1 MGDGYHSGRVS
12 TERRGDHPDVF
23 DQHHND
29 VEIADGAIEAGLLPS
44 VPSGWNDAL
53 TGADGP
59 RMWDRVISSEV
70 ARVDRY
76 KRPATV
82 ALIEFAGMDAHAR
95 RWGIDVSERLFT
107 QLARTLSVELR
118 ASDHIARIGR
128 TRFAILLTETDEIA
142 AINIVERARAACEY
156 QLGASDL
163 VRVAI
168 GWASP
173 SSTSDLRAAIQVAT
187 ERLTDELRAAL

>member
-1 MGDGYHSGRVS
+1 
-12 TERRGDHPDVF
+12 VF
-23 DQHHND
+23 DPHHND
-29 VEIADGAIEAGLLPS
+29 VEMVDDGAESGLLPS
-44 VPSGWNDAL
+44 IPSGWNDAL
-53 TGADGP
+53 TGTDGP

-70 ARVDRY
+70 ARVHRY
-76 KRPATV
+76 RRPATIV
-82 ALIEFAGMDAHAR
+82 LIEFAGLDAHAR
-95 RWGIDVSERLFT
+95 KWGTDVSERLFT
-107 QLARTLSVELR
+107 QLARTLAVEVR

-128 TRFAILLTETDEIA
+128 TRFALLLTETDEIA

-173 SSTSDLRAAIQVAT
+173 TSATDLRAAIDLAA